1 MTGTLRTAGL
11 APGKARTAAGE
22 VAGLPVQ
29 QCLYRNETVVP
40 SAGRSRQIMKIDEHA
55 IEILHGL
62 VPKARYEG
70 RGQSITGTDYRNAWN
85 SSIPS
90 LSRGW
95 LLTKVTPPEGFDKL
109 VDILRL
115 MLEPFVTSVDGK
127 ERVRTNISLIAAS
140 VGIPTELDDFAR
152 DVLSAAVLIGPDRTI
167 ELLRSWSNGE
177 PIRYTRFTVLSG
189 IRIEG
194 DQEQFPVEE
203 GLTIRSLP
211 TSQDRLLALGAPEM
225 WAGSPLSV
233 MPPSLGGPDIYG
245 TPTMVMEMSSGPVF
259 SPADGIRP
267 DNRSVATGVF
277 GFNDPSLQGLTL
289 ACDSP
294 VSPLCGW
301 SMFAADVQSFVPW
314 ARFTP
319 NGVVLFGGDGR
330 NFAPSSVLTR
340 ESLAQAIDL
349 AHSIV
354 EHGLGHKTRTAL
366 DRWTKSLQGD
376 FADRFID
383 LRIALE
389 ALYAPDG
396 GSGEVSYRLQ
406 TRCARHMATSFN
418 DRMGIVSD
426 VKDFYNTASRFAH
439 GDLVVPADKPTEP
452 KHVRQLERA
461 QQICRDALIKIV
473 KENRS
478 QDIDV
483 NLITLA

>member
-1 MTGTLRTAGL
+1 M
-11 APGKARTAAGE
+11 
-22 VAGLPVQ
+22 
-29 QCLYRNETVVP
+29 N
-40 SAGRSRQIMKIDEHA
+40 IDEHVLG
-55 IEILHGL
+55 ILREL
-62 VPKARYEG
+62 VPKARYES

-85 SSIPS
+85 SPIPA

-95 LLTKVTPPEGFDKL
+95 ILTKVTAPEGFDRL
-109 VDILRL
+109 VDTLRS
-115 MLEPFVTSVDGK
+115 MLEPFVAWADGK
-127 ERVRTNISLIAAS
+127 ELVRRNVSMIAAG
-140 VGIPTELDDFAR
+140 VGYPTELDDFAK

-167 ELLRSWSNGE
+167 ALLRSWADGE
-177 PIRYTRFTVLSG
+177 PIRYTRYTVLSG

-194 DQEQFPVEE
+194 DGEQFPVEE

-211 TSQDRLLALGAPEM
+211 KRQDQLLALGAPEM

-245 TPTMVMEMSSGPVF
+245 APAMVAEMSSGPVF
-259 SPADGIRP
+259 SPADGTSRE
-267 DNRSVATGVF
+267 NGSVASGVF

-294 VSPLCGW
+294 VAPSCGW
-301 SMFAADVQSFVPW
+301 SMIAADVQSFVPW
-314 ARFTP
+314 ARATP
-319 NGVVLFGGDGR
+319 NGVVLFGGGGK
-330 NFAPSSVLTR
+330 NFAPTSGLTL

-349 AHSIV
+349 ARVIV

-366 DRWTKSLQGD
+366 DRWTRSLQGD

-406 TRCARHMATSFN
+406 TRCARHMATAF
-418 DRMGIVSD
+418 DERMGIAGD

-439 GDLVVPADKPTEP
+439 GDLVVPADKPPEP
-452 KHVRQLERA
+452 RHLRQLERA
-461 QQICRDALIKIV
+461 KQICREALIKIV
-473 KENRS
+473 KENRGG
-478 QDIDV
+478 DIDV

>member
-1 MTGTLRTAGL
+1 M
-11 APGKARTAAGE
+11 
-22 VAGLPVQ
+22 
-29 QCLYRNETVVP
+29 N
-40 SAGRSRQIMKIDEHA
+40 IDEHA
-55 IEILHGL
+55 IGILREL
-62 VPKARYEG
+62 VPKARYES
-70 RGQSITGTDYRNAWN
+70 RGQRITGTDYRNAWN
-85 SSIPS
+85 SPIPA

-95 LLTKVTPPEGFDKL
+95 LLTKVTPPGGFDKL
-109 VDILRL
+109 VDTLRS
-115 MLEPFVTSVDGK
+115 MLDPFLAWADGK
-127 ERVRTNISLIAAS
+127 ELVRSNISLIAAG
-140 VGIPTELDDFAR
+140 VGYPTVLDDFAKE
-152 DVLSAAVLIGPDRTI
+152 VLSAAVLIGPDRTI
-167 ELLRSWSNGE
+167 ALLRSWTNGV

-194 DQEQFPVEE
+194 DQERFPVEE

-211 TSQDRLLALGAPEM
+211 KSQDRLLALGAPEM

-245 TPTMVMEMSSGPVF
+245 APAMVMEMSSGPVF
-259 SPADGIRP
+259 SSEDGISR
-267 DNRSVATGVF
+267 DNGSVASGVF
-277 GFNDPSLQGLTL
+277 GFNDPSFQGLTL

-294 VSPLCGW
+294 VSPSCGW
-301 SMFAADVQSFVPW
+301 SMFASEVQSFVPW
-314 ARFTP
+314 ARSTP

-406 TRCARHMATSFN
+406 TRCAKHMATSF
-418 DRMGIVSD
+418 DERMGIVSD
-426 VKDFYNTASRFAH
+426 VKDFYNIASRFAH
-439 GDLVVPADKPTEP
+439 GDLVVPADRPPEP
-452 KHVRQLERA
+452 KHLRRLERV

-473 KENRS
+473 RKNRG

-483 NLITLA
+483 NFITLG

>member
-1 MTGTLRTAGL
+1 
-11 APGKARTAAGE
+11 
-22 VAGLPVQ
+22 
-29 QCLYRNETVVP
+29 
-40 SAGRSRQIMKIDEHA
+40 MKIDEQA
-55 IEILHGL
+55 IESLREL
-62 VPKARYEG
+62 VPKARYES
-70 RGQSITGTDYRNAWN
+70 RGQNITGTDYRNAWN
-85 SSIPS
+85 SPIPA

-95 LLTKVTPPEGFDKL
+95 LLTKVTPPEGFDRL
-109 VDILRL
+109 VDTLRS
-115 MLEPFVTSVDGK
+115 MLEPFVAWVDGK
-127 ERVRTNISLIAAS
+127 ELVRTNISLIAAG
-140 VGIPTELDDFAR
+140 VGFATELDDFAK

-167 ELLRSWSNGE
+167 TLMRSWANGE

-203 GLTIRSLP
+203 GLTIQSLP
-211 TSQDRLLALGAPEM
+211 KSQDQLLALGAPEM

-245 TPTMVMEMSSGPVF
+245 APAMIMEISGGPVF
-259 SPADGIRP
+259 SPADDISR
-267 DNRSVATGVF
+267 DNRSVASGVF

-289 ACDSP
+289 ACDAP
-294 VSPLCGW
+294 VSPSCGW

-314 ARFTP
+314 ARSTP
-319 NGVVLFGGDGR
+319 NGVVLYGGNGR
-330 NFAPSSVLTR
+330 NFAPSSVLTH
-340 ESLAQAIDL
+340 EGLAQAIDL
-349 AHSIV
+349 AHAIV
-354 EHGLGHKTRTAL
+354 EHGLGNKTRTAL
-366 DRWTKSLQGD
+366 DRWTKSLRGD

-406 TRCARHMATSFN
+406 TRCARHMATSF
-418 DRMGIVSD
+418 DERMSIVSD

-439 GDLVVPADKPTEP
+439 GDLVVPADKPPEP
-452 KHVRQLERA
+452 KHLRQLERA

-473 KENRS
+473 RENRG
-478 QDIDV
+478 QDMDV